1 MLPPESAIPYQ
12 WHIPRENVLDTIVA
26 VNSPWLLDVL
36 KKKNLSAW
44 QPNMVHEMQ

>member
-36 KKKNLSAW
+36 KKKEPVSMAT
-44 QPNMVHEMQ
+44 QHGA